1 MQAIGRGCLVSFM
14 MERRMMFLSRL
25 QRMVVQRMKT
35 AVRRRRPKCRPQSR
49 FSVQLRLDRLEDRL
63 TPSAGPLQNIN
74 HFVVIYQENQSFDG
88 LYGNFPGANGIAN
101 ASATS
106 LNQVDRI
113 TGLPLR
119 DEARINPYIRTPD
132 SLQNPPPPLNGSTI
146 DTRFLTDPSD
156 PNSPTAVN
164 TLRPYDLSGFI
175 GPLDRTGDIV
185 HRFWQEQFQIDG
197 GNQDKYVTWSDN
209 PGLVMSHFDATNMPE
224 GLLAQQYSM
233 DDNFFHAA
241 FGGSF
246 LNHQFLVAAAAPV
259 YPNAPASLLPML
271 DANGQLVLDGA
282 GKLVQ
287 DGNITPIGGVSFVD
301 PSQTFDQNY
310 AINTIFSTNLAPD
323 FVGNNTSNTLLPPQN
338 DSNPADPSRP
348 YIPTIGDQLNAAD
361 VSWKWYSGGW
371 DNALIGSPSNP
382 VNGGHTPA
390 NDPADPLFQ
399 WHHQPLAYYDNF
411 APWLPNG
418 QRNPRS
424 AAHLQ
429 DETNFFND
437 LSNGNLPAVSFIKP
451 LGPDN
456 EHPGY
461 ANLLQGQQHVADIVH
476 AIQNSPDWASTAI
489 IVTYDENG
497 GRWDHVSAP
506 DTYGIWGTGT
516 RVPTIVIS
524 PYAKHGFVDHIQHD
538 TLSILRTI
546 DDRFG
551 LEPLNANVARATSLA
566 SNFQTNPQ
574 VSIGTAYVQ
583 PDADNLGRYTLI
595 VQGTEGDD
603 TIHISLD
610 SGEIHVEITS
620 NGVNFDHYFAE
631 SISRIE
637 VYGQGG
643 NDHITVDDAV
653 TTPAFIFAG
662 DGNDVLQAGGGASV
676 LVGGNGNNEL
686 FGGAGPSI
694 LIGGSGHAGIHGG
707 AGSSLLIAGTTK
719 FDANAEALR
728 ALEAEWSQPL
738 SSTYTF
744 ATKVAHIEGGAT
756 GGRNGGFILDATT
769 VHSSGQGDELTR
781 STSDQVNDLVFA
793 HLFGGGTRDSIDDLE
808 TGDSLYEI

>member
-1 MQAIGRGCLVSFM
+1 MTFLSWFQ
-14 MERRMMFLSRL
+14 RMMI
-25 QRMVVQRMKT
+25 QRMNT
-35 AVRRRRPKCRPQSR
+35 AGRSRRPRCRPQLR
-49 FSVQLRLDRLEDRL
+49 FSVQLTLDRLEDRL
-63 TPSAGPLQNIN
+63 TPSADPLQNIQ

-88 LYGNFPGANGIAN
+88 LYGSFPGANGIAN

-113 TGLPLR
+113 TGLPLKN
-119 DEARINPYIRTPD
+119 EATINPYIKTPAT
-132 SLQNPPPPLNGSTI
+132 LQNPPPPLNGSAI
-146 DTRFLTDPSD
+146 DTRFLTDPNN
-156 PNSPTAVN
+156 PNSPTVVN
-164 TLRPYDLSGFI
+164 TLKPYDLSGLVS
-175 GPLDRTGDIV
+175 PSDKTGDIV

-197 GNQDKYVTWSDN
+197 GKQDKYVTWSDN
-209 PGLVMSHFDATNMPE
+209 PGLVMSHFDATNLPE
-224 GLLAQQYSM
+224 GLLAQQYTM

-246 LNHQFLVAAAAPV
+246 LNHQFLVAGAAPV
-259 YPNAPASLLPML
+259 YVNAPASLQPKL
-271 DANGQLVLDGA
+271 DANGQLLLDA
-282 GKLVQ
+282 NGKLVQ
-287 DGNITPIGGVSFVD
+287 DGNVTPIGGVSFVD
-301 PSQTFDQNY
+301 PSKTFDKNY

-323 FVGNNTSNTLLPPQN
+323 FVGNTTSNTLLPSQN
-338 DSNPADPSRP
+338 DSNPADPTRP
-348 YIPTIGDQLNAAD
+348 YIPTIGDQLNTAD

-371 DNALIGSPSNP
+371 DNALAGSPSNP
-382 VNGGHTPA
+382 ANGGKTPA
-390 NDPADPLFQ
+390 IDPADPLFQ

-411 APWLPNG
+411 APWLPDG
-418 QRNPRS
+418 QRNPQS
-424 AAHLQ
+424 ADHLQ

-437 LSNGNLPAVSFIKP
+437 LSKGNLPAVSFIKP

-524 PYAKHGFVDHIQHD
+524 PYAKQGFVDHTQHD

-551 LEPLNANVARATSLA
+551 LKPLNANVAKATSLA
-566 SNFQTNPQ
+566 SNFQNKAH
-574 VSIGTAYVQ
+574 VSIGSAYVQ
-583 PDADNLGRYTLI
+583 PDADNLGKYTLI
-595 VQGTEGDD
+595 VQGTEGNDN
-603 TIHISLD
+603 IHISLD
-610 SGEIHVEITS
+610 SGELRVQITS
-620 NGVNFDHYFAE
+620 KGVNFDHFFAQA
-631 SISRIE
+631 ISRIE

-643 NDHITVDDAV
+643 NDHITVDNAV
-653 TTPAFIFAG
+653 TTPTFIFAG
-662 DGNDVLQAGGGASV
+662 SGNDIIKAGGGPSV
-676 LVGGNGNNEL
+676 LVGGQGNDDL
-686 FGGAGPSI
+686 FGGNGPSI
-694 LIGGSGHAGIHGG
+694 LIGGSGHADIHAG
-707 AGSSLLIAGTTK
+707 AGSALMIAGTTK

-756 GGRNGGFILDATT
+756 GGKNGGIILDTTT
-769 VHSSGQGDELTR
+769 VQSSGKKDELTR
-781 STSDQVNDLVFA
+781 STSKTVSDLVFA
-793 HLFGGGTRDSIDDLE
+793 HLFGKKKDSINKLE
-808 TGDSLYEI
+808 PGDSLYEI